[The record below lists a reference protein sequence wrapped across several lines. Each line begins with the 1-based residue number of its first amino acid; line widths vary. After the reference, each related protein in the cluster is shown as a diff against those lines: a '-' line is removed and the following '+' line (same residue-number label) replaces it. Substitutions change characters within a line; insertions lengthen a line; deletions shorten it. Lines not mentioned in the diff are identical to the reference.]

1 MTQSELLKQIYDA
14 TVGSE
19 KQIRSLFCEKDFE
32 PSGDLRFH
40 AKSIEMDLHS
50 DTCSERA
57 YQKSCE
63 RYLKQ
68 LKKELKDHKKKR
80 EREIERAFGGM

>member
-1 MTQSELLKQIYDA
+1 MKDQTYKA
-14 TVGSE
+14 TAASE

-50 DTCSERA
+50 ETCSERA